1 MKYDPA
7 MPPQPA
13 HSDAGAGIQL
23 TKLLLLPPLF
33 YVLGLFMP
41 DPMVL
46 VAATGLWALGYPAWA
61 ARTLWFS
68 SNRWP
73 PGDTWGGVAS
83 VIYGATAW
91 LLFIPLIIFLT
102 PRLALSLGW
111 PLVYGCG
118 IAALMIADRKA
129 STPLVAGSGVG
140 FKGGASLISALA
152 ALLFAA
158 IIGMRLL
165 KGPPVQ
171 NGATF
176 WIPVVCLPLV
186 ALFGFLAF
194 KLYGAARAAGRGA
207 TPSAASPS
215 AG

>member
-13 HSDAGAGIQL
+13 PSDPGASVQFNE
-23 TKLLLLPPLF
+23 LLLFPPLL
-33 YVLGLFMP
+33 YGLGLFMP

-46 VAATGLWALGYPAWA
+46 VAAAGLWALGYPAWA
-61 ARTLWFS
+61 VRTLWYS
-68 SNRWP
+68 SDRWP

-83 VIYGATAW
+83 VIHGATAW
-91 LLFIPLIIFLT
+91 LLYVPLIMFLT
-102 PRLALSLGW
+102 PRLALSIGW
-111 PLVYGCG
+111 PLVYGCE
-118 IAALMIADRKA
+118 ITALIIADRKA
-129 STPLVAGSGVG
+129 STPLVAGAGVA

-165 KGPPVQ
+165 KAPSVQ
-171 NGATF
+171 NGTTF
-176 WIPVVCLPLV
+176 WLFVFCLPLA

-194 KLYGAARAAGRGA
+194 KLYGAARAASRA
-207 TPSAASPS
+207 TRPTAASPS